1 VYNPVPVPCLPS
13 GGTPIPYLP
22 VHKSLYY
29 AKKSYMKNSES
40 FIPDLKEL
48 GLLTLG
54 FLPWMLF
61 LFFSGHTMLSLKI
74 AIVISLVASVTIGFG
89 DLKRGFILQWGT
101 CIFFFICLILVDFLN
116 NKWMAMEMDLVS
128 NLALAAIMWFT
139 VLIGKPFALQY
150 ARRGLPKE
158 LWNDQNFI
166 HGCRFITVVW
176 ACLMTFAV
184 LISILKRTTWL
195 PLPKG
200 IYFYMTILNILVG
213 LAFTTIFKR
222 KKRLQRERANQPA
235 TKKTA
240 FLTNTFKSQRS

>member
-1 VYNPVPVPCLPS
+1 
-13 GGTPIPYLP
+13 
-22 VHKSLYY
+22 
-29 AKKSYMKNSES
+29 MKRKIDTES

-48 GLLTLG
+48 GLLMLG

-74 AIVISLVASVTIGFG
+74 AIVISLVASVTLGFD

-101 CIFFFICLILVDFLN
+101 CIFFIICLIMIDFLN
-116 NKWMAMEMDLVS
+116 NGWLAMEMDLMS

-139 VLIGKPFALQY
+139 VIIGKPFALQY

-158 LWNDQNFI
+158 RWNDENFI
-166 HGCRFITVVW
+166 RGCRFITVVW

-195 PLPKG
+195 PFPNWV
-200 IYFYMTILNILVG
+200 YFNITILNIVVG
-213 LAFTTIFKR
+213 LTFTTIFKR
-222 KKRLQRERANQPA
+222 RKRLQRERANA
-235 TKKTA
+235 NSTGKT
-240 FLTNTFKSQRS
+240 SV